1 MAQEASFGLSRSN
14 TSHPRL
20 NLVTAIGYRKGADGE
35 LAACHEYQYDALMR
49 PIQQR
54 DSWDTGA
61 PVTVRD
67 FTYNS
72 RSELVE
78 DRISLGGSFSYRYDN
93 IGNRKTARELEEAF
107 SYESN
112 QLNQYADIAG
122 GGDFTPV
129 YDADGNQTRIRTS
142 TGIWEVSY
150 DANDRPVVFTSQ
162 DGRTAITCGYDY
174 QGWRFE
180 KKVTVNGAVSG
191 HCWYLY
197 RDYLQVAELD
207 LIHPE
212 PVLVKSYLWD
222 PTESGATRILTMT
235 CWQENGMKVKEHLCF
250 MHDALKNVTSIFDE
264 QQKQKIRYGY
274 APFGSLITEDG
285 ALSRLHRQK
294 ISKEFDI
301 KGSMEI
307 EYC

>member
-122 GGDFTPV
+122 GGDFTSV
-129 YDADGNQTRIRTS
+129 YDA
-142 TGIWEVSY
+142 
-150 DANDRPVVFTSQ
+150 
-162 DGRTAITCGYDY
+162 GYDS
-174 QGWRFE
+174 QGKRFE
-180 KKVTVNGAVSG
+180 KKVTVNGAASG
-191 HCWYLY
+191 HSWFLY
-197 RDYLQVAELD
+197 RGYLQVAELD
-207 LIHPE
+207 LTHSE
-212 PVLVKSYLWD
+212 PLLVKSYL
-222 PTESGATRILTMT
+222 
-235 CWQENGMKVKEHLCF
+235 
-250 MHDALKNVTSIFDE
+250 
-264 QQKQKIRYGY
+264 
-274 APFGSLITEDG
+274 
-285 ALSRLHRQK
+285 
-294 ISKEFDI
+294 
-301 KGSMEI
+301 
-307 EYC
+307 

>member
-1 MAQEASFGLSRSN
+1 MGVYLQPSGADDLRQGRFGIREFSNDAYGNMAQEASFGLSRSN

-122 GGDFTPV
+122 GGDFTSV

-142 TGIWEVSY
+142 MGIWEISY
-150 DANDRPVVFTSQ
+150 DANNHPVVFTSQ
-162 DGRTAITCGYDY
+162 ECRTAITYGYDS
-174 QGWRFE
+174 QGKRFE
-180 KKVTVNGAVSG
+180 KKVTVNGAASG
-191 HCWYLY
+191 HSWFLY
-197 RDYLQVAELD
+197 RGYLQVAELD
-207 LIHPE
+207 LTHSE
-212 PVLVKSYLWD
+212 PLLVKSYL
-222 PTESGATRILTMT
+222 
-235 CWQENGMKVKEHLCF
+235 
-250 MHDALKNVTSIFDE
+250 
-264 QQKQKIRYGY
+264 
-274 APFGSLITEDG
+274 
-285 ALSRLHRQK
+285 
-294 ISKEFDI
+294 
-301 KGSMEI
+301 
-307 EYC
+307 

>member
-1 MAQEASFGLSRSN
+1 MVRQN
-14 TSHPRL
+14 TYHPKL
-20 NLVTAIGYRKGADGE
+20 NLVASIGYEKQGNGGM
-35 LAACHEYQYDALMR
+35 AASHEYQYDALTR
-49 PIQQR
+49 PVQRR
-54 DSWDTGA
+54 DSWDA
-61 PVTVRD
+61 ALPATVRD

-112 QLNQYADIAG
+112 QLNQYAEIAGG

-142 TGIWEVSY
+142 TGIWEISY
-150 DANDRPVVFTSQ
+150 DANNRPVVFTSQ

-197 RDYLQVAELD
+197 RDYL
-207 LIHPE
+207 
-212 PVLVKSYLWD
+212 
-222 PTESGATRILTMT
+222 
-235 CWQENGMKVKEHLCF
+235 
-250 MHDALKNVTSIFDE
+250 
-264 QQKQKIRYGY
+264 
-274 APFGSLITEDG
+274 
-285 ALSRLHRQK
+285 
-294 ISKEFDI
+294 
-301 KGSMEI
+301 
-307 EYC
+307 